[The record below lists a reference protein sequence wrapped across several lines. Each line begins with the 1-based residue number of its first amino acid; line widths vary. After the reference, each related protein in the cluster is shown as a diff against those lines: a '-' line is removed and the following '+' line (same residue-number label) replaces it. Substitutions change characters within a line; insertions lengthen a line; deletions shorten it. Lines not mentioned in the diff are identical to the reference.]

1 MNGQNASVTS
11 GTLAFTTPA
20 TPLSNTGSYAING
33 SGLSANSGN
42 YTFTQAAANE
52 TAFTINPALLTY
64 TATPA
69 SGTYGSAIP
78 ALSGTVTGF
87 VNSQIQSSA
96 TSGTLAF
103 TTPATPLSNTGTYA
117 INGSGLTANNGNYAF
132 GQAAAN
138 ETAFT
143 INPALLTYTATPAS
157 GTYGSAIPALS
168 GTVTGFVNGQNASV
182 TSGTLA
188 FTTSATPLSNT
199 GTYAING
206 SGLTANNGNYAFGQ
220 ADANETAFTINPAL
234 LTYTA
239 TPACGTYGSAIPA
252 LSGTVTGFVNGQ
264 NASVTSGTLAFTTP
278 ATPLSNTGTY
288 GINGSGLTANN
299 GNYTFGQAAANETAF
314 TINPALLTYTA
325 SPATGTYG
333 SAIPAL
339 SGTVT
344 GFVNGQN
351 ASVTSGLSP
360 SPPPPHRSA
369 IPAATPSTAPASPPT
384 SATTP
389 SAKPLPTKPPLTI
402 NPALL
407 TYTATPASGTYGSAI
422 PALSGTVTGFVNGQN
437 ASVTSG
443 ALAFTTPATPLSNT
457 GSYAINGSGL
467 TANYGNYTFAQAA
480 ANETAFTINPALLTY
495 TASPASG
502 TYGSAIPA
510 FRAPS
515 PAS

>member
-1 MNGQNASVTS
+1 MNGQDASVTT

-20 TPLSNTGSYAING
+20 TPLSNAGSYG
-33 SGLSANSGN
+33 
-42 YTFTQAAANE
+42 
-52 TAFTINPALLTY
+52 
-64 TATPA
+64 
-69 SGTYGSAIP
+69 
-78 ALSGTVTGF
+78 
-87 VNSQIQSSA
+87 
-96 TSGTLAF
+96 
-103 TTPATPLSNTGTYA
+103 
-117 INGSGLTANNGNYAF
+117 INGSGLTANFGNYSF
-132 GQAAAN
+132 TQAAAN

-206 SGLTANNGNYAFGQ
+206 SGLSANNGNYNFTQ
-220 ADANETAFTINPAL
+220 ADTNESAFTINPAL

-239 TPACGTYGSAIPA
+239 TPASGTYGSAIPA

-288 GINGSGLTANN
+288 AINGSGLTANN
-299 GNYTFGQAAANETAF
+299 GNYNFTQADTNATAL
-314 TINPALLTYTA
+314 TINPAFLTYTA
-325 SPATGTYG
+325 TPATGTYG

-351 ASVTSGLSP
+351 VSVTSG
-360 SPPPPHRSA
+360 
-369 IPAATPSTAPASPPT
+369 T
-384 SATTP
+384 
-389 SAKPLPTKPPLTI
+389 LT
-402 NPALL
+402 
-407 TYTATPASGTYGSAI
+407 
-422 PALSGTVTGFVNGQN
+422 
-437 ASVTSG
+437 
-443 ALAFTTPATPLSNT
+443 FTTPATSLSNT

-467 TANYGNYTFAQAA
+467 TANNGNYNFTQAA
-480 ANETAFTINPALLTY
+480 ANETAFTINPALAHLHRHPRQPALT
-495 TASPASG
+495 APL
-502 TYGSAIPA
+502 IPA
-510 FRAPS
+510 LYGYHHRLREWPTLRPS
-515 PAS
+515 SPPALSTFTTPATPFSNTGSYRH